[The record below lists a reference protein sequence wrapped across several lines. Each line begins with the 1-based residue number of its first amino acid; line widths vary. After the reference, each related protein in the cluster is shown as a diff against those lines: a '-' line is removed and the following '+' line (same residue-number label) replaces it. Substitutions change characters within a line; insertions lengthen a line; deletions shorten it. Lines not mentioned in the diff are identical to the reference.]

1 MQNKKQSRRK
11 TLCVEVERNKMPD
24 PEEDQAG
31 PKVPVQTGRFRPIS
45 DRYPQC
51 SASRKDNSASPTGKE
66 LKDRNDAAATSRVRE
81 GRGGGSATELL
92 SSVAILL
99 SRRWLMLCLS
109 SRTRQGLAEQR

>member
-45 DRYPQC
+45 DRYPQLERYGVVSQPQEAVKQLGVVLDPRFFDLVRC
-51 SASRKDNSASPTGKE
+51 HFDRFFNVWSAGYAG
-66 LKDRNDAAATSRVRE
+66 AALDHRD
-81 GRGGGSATELL
+81 
-92 SSVAILL
+92 
-99 SRRWLMLCLS
+99 
-109 SRTRQGLAEQR
+109 